1 MRGWDELC
9 LICGLGPG
17 GGPRNLFGNIERCLD
32 TLVRH
37 LQDMKL
43 DLNLSEQEIREEIRT
58 VLSLFENYGAA
69 YEELLKKP
77 SPGAPYFPLRDD
89 SWHGWK
95 AIAIGTFDGSGESLA
110 TVITD
115 ATGLNNYLPPRGYVS
130 LS

>member
-43 DLNLSEQEIREEIRT
+43 DLKLSQQEMREDIRS
-58 VLSLFENYGAA
+58 VLSLFENDGAA
-69 YEELLKKP
+69 YEVLLKP
-77 SPGAPYFPLRDD
+77 CPGVPYFPLRND
-89 SWHGWK
+89 SWDGWK
-95 AIAIGTFDGSGESLA
+95 AIAIGTFDESGESLA

-115 ATGLNNYLPPRGYVS
+115 ANGVNNYIPPRGYVS
-130 LS
+130 FS